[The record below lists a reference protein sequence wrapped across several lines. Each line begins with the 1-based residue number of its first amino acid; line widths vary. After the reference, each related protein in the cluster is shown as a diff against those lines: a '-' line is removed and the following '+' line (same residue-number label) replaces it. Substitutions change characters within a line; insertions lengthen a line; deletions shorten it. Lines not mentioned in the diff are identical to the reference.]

1 MRSRKL
7 ARRALVVLGIVMVLS
22 LIAPQAAHATTYN
35 EKFSSFLINGY
46 DRNPRGLRSLALNE
60 FVSNIARS
68 HSAQMARAGRIYHS
82 NLSSVGSRIS
92 GWRVLG
98 ENVGMGP
105 DLRVLNQAF
114 MNSPGHR
121 ANLLCKCFRYVGIG
135 VVQSGRT
142 YFVTHIFYG

>member
-1 MRSRKL
+1 MRPRKL
-7 ARRALVVLGIVMVLS
+7 GRRLVVVLGIVMVLS
-22 LIAPQAAHATTYN
+22 LIAPQAAQATTYN
-35 EKFSSFLINGY
+35 EKLSTYLINHY
-46 DRNPRGLRSLALNE
+46 DRNPRGLRSLVLNE

-68 HSAQMARAGRIYHS
+68 HSVQMARAGKIYHS
-82 NLSSVGSRIS
+82 NLSSVDSRIA

-105 DLRVLNQAF
+105 DIRVLNQAF

-121 ANLLCKCFRYVGIG
+121 ANLLCKCFSRIGVG

>member
-1 MRSRKL
+1 MRPRKFG
-7 ARRALVVLGIVMVLS
+7 RRLVVVLGIILVIG
-22 LIAPQAAHATTYN
+22 LIAPQAAQATTYP
-35 EKFSSFLINGY
+35 EKLSGYYINRL
-46 DRNPRGLRSLALNE
+46 DRGPRGLPYLALNE
-60 FVSNIARS
+60 YVSNIARA
-68 HSAQMARAGRIYHS
+68 HSVQMARAGRIYHS
-82 NLSSVGSRIS
+82 NLNTVGSKIA

-121 ANLLCKCFRYVGIG
+121 ANLLCKCFRYMGIG
-135 VVQSGRT
+135 VVQSGRY